1 MQTDPSAS
9 AAKMTAGEKR
19 RSLVASRSLRLFAR
33 LGFDKV
39 SLQDISKATGV
50 PRTALY
56 RYYRSKR
63 EIFDAA
69 ISDVLGELRAN
80 INKTIE
86 KPVPVPER
94 LLEVCDIVVDGMFAH
109 RDFLLAIFNFA
120 FAMVKTGEDM
130 SGRVHGFTGGLVRA
144 FGRLMKEGVADGSLR
159 PTVDPALCAEMFFS
173 LMESEAFNI
182 LLEMEKDSSPAKRRF
197 RAAAAALAADKA

>member
-1 MQTDPSAS
+1 MPATAQSS
-9 AAKMTAGEKR
+9 AAESAGER
-19 RSLVASRSLRLFAR
+19 RRRLVASRALRLFAR

-69 ISDVLGELRAN
+69 ISGVIAELRAN
-80 INKTIE
+80 INKAI
-86 KPVPVPER
+86 KRPVPVPER
-94 LLEVCDIVVDGMFAH
+94 LLEVCEIVVDGMFAH

-120 FAMVKTGEDM
+120 YAMVRTGEDM
-130 SGRVHGFTGGLVRA
+130 SGRVRGFTGGLVRA
-144 FGRLMKEGVADGSLR
+144 FGRLMTEGVADGSLR
-159 PTVDPALCAEMFFS
+159 PTVDPALGAELFFS

-182 LLEMEKDSSPAKRRF
+182 LLEMERDSTPAKRRF
-197 RAAAAALAADKA
+197 RAAAAALAAD

>member
-1 MQTDPSAS
+1 MPATAQSS
-9 AAKMTAGEKR
+9 AAESAGER
-19 RSLVASRSLRLFAR
+19 RRRLVASRALRLFAR

-56 RYYRSKR
+56 RYYHSKR

-69 ISDVLGELRAN
+69 ISGVLAELRSN
-80 INKTIE
+80 INKAIE
-86 KPVPVPER
+86 RPAPVPER
-94 LLEVCDIVVDGMFAH
+94 LLEVCEIVVDGMFAH

-120 FAMVKTGEDM
+120 YAMVRTGEDM
-130 SGRVHGFTGGLVRA
+130 SGRVRGFTGGLVRA
-144 FGRLMKEGVADGSLR
+144 FGRLMTEGVADGSLR
-159 PTVDPALCAEMFFS
+159 PTVDPALGAELFFS

-182 LLEMEKDSSPAKRRF
+182 LLEMERDSTPAKRRF
-197 RAAAAALAADKA
+197 RAAAAALAAD

>member
-1 MQTDPSAS
+1 MPAAAQSS
-9 AAKMTAGEKR
+9 AAESAGER
-19 RSLVASRSLRLFAR
+19 RRCLVASRSLRLFAR

-69 ISDVLGELRAN
+69 ISGVIAGLRAN
-80 INKTIE
+80 INKAI
-86 KPVPVPER
+86 KRPVSVPER
-94 LLEVCDIVVDGMFAH
+94 LLEVCEIVVDGMFAH

-120 FAMVKTGEDM
+120 YAMVRTGEDM
-130 SGRVHGFTGGLVRA
+130 SGRVRGFTGGLVRA
-144 FGRLMKEGVADGSLR
+144 FGRLMTEGVADGSLR
-159 PTVDPALCAEMFFS
+159 PTVDPALGAELFFS

-182 LLEMEKDSSPAKRRF
+182 LLEMERDSTPAKRRF
-197 RAAAAALAADKA
+197 RAAAAALTAD

>member
-1 MQTDPSAS
+1 MPATAQSS
-9 AAKMTAGEKR
+9 AAESAGER
-19 RSLVASRSLRLFAR
+19 RRRLVASRTLRLFAR

-69 ISDVLGELRAN
+69 ISGVLAELRAN
-80 INKTIE
+80 INKAIE
-86 KPVPVPER
+86 RPAPVPER
-94 LLEVCDIVVDGMFAH
+94 LLEVCDIVVEGMFAH

-120 FAMVKTGEDM
+120 FAMVRTGEDM

-144 FGRLMKEGVADGSLR
+144 FGRLMTEGVADGSLR
-159 PTVDPALCAEMFFS
+159 QTVDPALGAEMFFS
-173 LMESEAFNI
+173 LMEFI
-182 LLEMEKDSSPAKRRF
+182 I
-197 RAAAAALAADKA
+197 

>member
-1 MQTDPSAS
+1 MPATAQSS
-9 AAKMTAGEKR
+9 AAESAGER
-19 RSLVASRSLRLFAR
+19 RRRLVASRALRLFAR

-69 ISDVLGELRAN
+69 ISGVLSELRAN
-80 INKTIE
+80 INKAIE
-86 KPVPVPER
+86 KPAPVPER
-94 LLEVCDIVVDGMFAH
+94 LLEVCDIVVEGMFAH

-120 FAMVKTGEDM
+120 FAMVRTGEDM

-144 FGRLMKEGVADGSLR
+144 FGRLMTEGVADGSLR
-159 PTVDPALCAEMFFS
+159 PTVDPSLGAEMFFS

-182 LLEMEKDSSPAKRRF
+182 LLEMEKDSTPAKRRF

>member
-1 MQTDPSAS
+1 M
-9 AAKMTAGEKR
+9 
-19 RSLVASRSLRLFAR
+19 
-33 LGFDKV
+33 
-39 SLQDISKATGV
+39 

-69 ISDVLGELRAN
+69 ISGVLAELRSN
-80 INKTIE
+80 INKAIE
-86 KPVPVPER
+86 RPAPVPER
-94 LLEVCDIVVDGMFAH
+94 LLEVCDIVVEGMFAH

-120 FAMVKTGEDM
+120 FAMVRTGEDM

-144 FGRLMKEGVADGSLR
+144 FGRLMTEGVADGSLR
-159 PTVDPALCAEMFFS
+159 PTVDPSLGAEMFFS

-182 LLEMEKDSSPAKRRF
+182 LLEMEKDSTPAKRRF